1 MRRPACASPYAGR
14 IVPRPLLLLLPVL
27 VAMVGGCGEEA
38 VPRPRPAVQLVLTAP
53 GDTTTTR
60 DASVRVSGRV
70 VPATARVIVLGQRV
84 TVSAGGFSTAV
95 DLSEGPNV
103 IDVGASAAGRR
114 AVWRAL
120 RVTRRSTIR
129 VPELIGRE
137 EDDAKAALTELG
149 LVVAV
154 TDDDDL
160 LDAFRRGP
168 RIVCDVNPAAGT
180 QVAAGGEVEVVVSK
194 TC

>member
-1 MRRPACASPYAGR
+1 M
-14 IVPRPLLLLLPVL
+14 PRPLLLLLPVL
-27 VAMVGGCGEEA
+27 VAIVAGCGEEA
-38 VPRPRPAVQLVLTAP
+38 APRPRPPVQLVLTAP

-60 DASVRVSGRV
+60 EASVQVSGRV
-70 VPATARVIVLGQRV
+70 VPATARVIVLGERV
-84 TVSAGGFSTAV
+84 AVSAGGFSTAV

-103 IDVGASAAGRR
+103 IDVGASAPGRR

-129 VPELIGRE
+129 VPELVGRE
-137 EDDAKAALTELG
+137 EEDAKAALTDLG

-154 TDDDDL
+154 RNDDDL

-168 RIVCDVNPAAGT
+168 RIVCEANPAAET
-180 QVAAGGEVEVVVSK
+180 QVSAGGEVEIVVSK